1 MKEISLRWAYK
12 GKRNGFLLRLL
23 LLLLLLRKARLH
35 VNNTAQ
41 GKKKKTKS
49 HPLSSSDLCTRLLV
63 QFRNRPPEK
72 RIFFPLLSAGI
83 AILHDF
89 LSLSPRI
96 LFGKYTD
103 FTLHFREK
111 EGQKNNRAR
120 KLFWLI
126 YFFVAFPETTTTALF
141 PHSKKRGRETKKM
154 LL

>member
-1 MKEISLRWAYK
+1 MQILLPLLRFSGTVPHNVWCRDTPPQSLVKEISFRWAYE
-12 GKRNGFLLRLL
+12 GTRNGFLLR
-23 LLLLLLRKARLH
+23 LLLLLRKARLH

-41 GKKKKTKS
+41 GKKKKKTKS

-72 RIFFPLLSAGI
+72 RIFFLLSAGI

-103 FTLHFREK
+103 FTLHLREK
-111 EGQKNNRAR
+111 EGLDGGTHKNNRAR
-120 KLFWLI
+120 KLF
-126 YFFVAFPETTTTALF
+126 
-141 PHSKKRGRETKKM
+141 
-154 LL
+154 